1 VVKAHFAFERNVPAA
16 FVPADPDSVSAPCGI
31 LTEQEN
37 EEPFHFVKAQL
48 SGSRFLFLFRG
59 VEVRVDGG
67 KEAMAQIVGF
77 KQSPEFQ
84 ERGGV
89 GHALGGQIN
98 PGKASKCLTVVERV
112 FESYTSSNKHQKSQN
127 KSASP

>member
-16 FVPADPDSVSAPCGI
+16 FVPDPDSVSAPCGI
-31 LTEQEN
+31 LTEQKN
-37 EEPFHFVKAQL
+37 EEPFHFVKVQL

-77 KQSPEFQ
+77 KQSPNFKSVVASDTPSAA
-84 ERGGV
+84 RST
-89 GHALGGQIN
+89 GQ
-98 PGKASKCLTVVERV
+98 S
-112 FESYTSSNKHQKSQN
+112 FEVPDCRRARLRELHLVQ
-127 KSASP
+127 